1 MLVIAPVERV
11 GFFTTDLAEPGQALM
26 EQVLIK
32 KRFGGPAGL
41 EISSAGMNPGIGPG
55 IRRVQALNRFDI
67 PSLWRA

>member
-1 MLVIAPVERV
+1 
-11 GFFTTDLAEPGQALM
+11 M